1 MGNQEN
7 ISVLVIEKNNTVAE
21 SIIRILKT
29 RPYVVTLL
37 YRKDEALSLIKESIH
52 PLAIIGNTE
61 GNESS
66 FEVMK
71 EIVMTSPMT
80 SMILITDL
88 PKKEVDDLAEGYGIL
103 GHINRKVPPE
113 ELISL
118 LGKFED
124 IHHFLTPPGK

>member
-1 MGNQEN
+1 MENQEN

-29 RPYVVTLL
+29 RSYVVTLL

-61 GNESS
+61 GNGSS

-88 PKKEVDDLAEGYGIL
+88 PKKEVDDSAEGYGIL
-103 GHINRKVPPE
+103 GHINRRVPPE
-113 ELISL
+113 KLISL
-118 LGKFED
+118 LGKFEN
-124 IHHFLTPPGK
+124 IHHLLTPPGK